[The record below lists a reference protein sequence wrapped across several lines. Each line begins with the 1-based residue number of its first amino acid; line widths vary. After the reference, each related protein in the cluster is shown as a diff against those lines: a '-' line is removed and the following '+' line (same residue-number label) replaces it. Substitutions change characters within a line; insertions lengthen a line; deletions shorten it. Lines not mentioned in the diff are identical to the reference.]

1 MRSIMSR
8 RSVLPFAVLMS
19 AGLVCTLL
27 PRASAG
33 RPQRAQ
39 YQLQNDP
46 LTISASSIG
55 RFANG
60 HSWYLSV
67 NSAGRAEITIDTF
80 PKRTRR
86 EFQVPKEDLVALRKA
101 LVEERFFDL
110 ADEYGEHVPDGS
122 TNTLT
127 ITAGDLTKTVRIRFL
142 MNWVQSDRAR
152 LREPSRAVRIMVLIR
167 GWFSDAEAV
176 DLRRYDQR
184 VLDAVRE

>member
-1 MRSIMSR
+1 
-8 RSVLPFAVLMS
+8 MS

-27 PRASAG
+27 PRASAS

-67 NSAGRAEITIDTF
+67 NSAGRAEITINTY
-80 PKRTRR
+80 PERTRR
-86 EFQVPKEDLVALRKA
+86 EFQVPNEQLDTLRA
-101 LVEERFFDL
+101 VLLQERFFDL
-110 ADEYGEHVPDGS
+110 GDEYGERVPDGS
-122 TNTLT
+122 TDTLT
-127 ITAGDLTKTVRIRFL
+127 ITAGDVTKTVRIRFL

-176 DLRRYDQR
+176 DLRPYDRR
-184 VLDAVRE
+184 VLDAVKE